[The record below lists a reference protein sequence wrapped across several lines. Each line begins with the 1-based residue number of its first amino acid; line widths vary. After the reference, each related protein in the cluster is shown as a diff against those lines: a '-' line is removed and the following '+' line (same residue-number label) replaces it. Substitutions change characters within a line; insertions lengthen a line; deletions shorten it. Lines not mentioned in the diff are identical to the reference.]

1 MRKNKNSA
9 CSGRF
14 FAVMS
19 LVRLALRRPY
29 TAAVGALLIFLMG
42 GMALTRMIVDIFP
55 VIDIPVV
62 MVVWNYPGLP
72 AEDMERRV
80 VIITERSYST
90 TVNGI
95 ERIESQSL
103 PSTGLLKVYF
113 QPGTDIGSAM
123 AQIAAVNDTVLR
135 QVPPGMTP
143 PLVIQ
148 YNASNVPVVQLTLSS
163 KTLTEQ
169 AMFDYGVNFL
179 RLKLFTIPGLSTP
192 APFGGRNR
200 QITVDLDPSRLAAV
214 GLSPADIVN
223 TLSTSN
229 LILPAGT
236 ARLGDREYNVAL
248 NSSPTAVEQFN
259 QLPIS
264 IRNGAPIMLG
274 DVATIRDAYTV
285 QNNIVHV
292 DGHRSVYLVVLKHA
306 DASTLAVVDATRA
319 ILPEIQASAPEGL
332 DLKLDFDQSVFVR
345 AAVNNVVKEA
355 VIASI
360 LVSLMILLFLGSW
373 RNTAIVLISIPLS
386 IFAAIG
392 GIFLAGQ
399 TINLMTLGG
408 LALAIGLLVD
418 NATVTIENIHRN
430 QTLGKSPTVAI
441 LDGSAE
447 VIQPLTV
454 ATLAICITFFP
465 VVLLNGAARFL
476 FIPMAI
482 TVVLAM
488 LASYV
493 LSFTIVPAFARH
505 ILVDHRRDDNPPN
518 RLSAG
523 IERGFD
529 RFREAYGRALELVL
543 GHRIFVLA
551 CAGALLLLTG
561 VLATRLGTDFF
572 PTADVGII
580 KLHMRAPSGTRLEE
594 TERIVADVESEIRK
608 IIPPS
613 ELRLVNDNVGVPPS
627 VNLAFVP
634 SDNVGAMDAEILIS
648 LNSPHKPSADYMRVM
663 RDRLPKAFPGNQFF
677 FQNADIVSQVL
688 NFGAS
693 SPIDIQVLDNNFG
706 RGYATGQR
714 LLQEIQK
721 IPGVADAHIAQVLD
735 YPTLQVDVDR
745 LRAAKVGVTQRDVAS
760 NILTS
765 LASSSLTSPSYF
777 LNPQNGVT
785 YSVAVRMP
793 VDRMSVVRDLMD
805 VPIGRPLTDIA
816 GTQVATVPL
825 AAPPRAPGFRLGD
838 VAGVSVRASA
848 ALLSHST
855 VQRVINVMA
864 NVDGRDLGGTAGDIQ
879 AVIDGMKKDLPITT
893 HIEIHGQNAVM
904 QTSFKSLAG
913 GLILAVILVYAL
925 LVVLFQSWVDP
936 FIIML
941 ALPGAVIGIIWMLIA
956 TNTTINVESLMGA
969 IMSVGISVSNSILV
983 VSFANQLRSQG
994 NLSPLDGVVQ
1004 AAKTRLRPI
1013 LMTALA
1019 MIIGMVPMAL
1029 GLGEAGEQNA
1039 PLGRA
1044 VIGGLMMATLATLF
1058 LVPIGYTLLRRKP
1071 PALYTLDRKFAAE
1084 AAGESP
1090 HA

>member
-1 MRKNKNSA
+1 
-9 CSGRF
+9 
-14 FAVMS
+14 MS
-19 LVRLALRRPY
+19 MVRLALRRPY
-29 TAAVGALLIFLMG
+29 TAAVGAMLIVLMG
-42 GMALTRMIVDIFP
+42 VMSVTRMIVDIFP

-72 AEDMERRV
+72 SEDMERRV
-80 VIITERSYST
+80 VLITERAYSQ

-95 ERIESQSL
+95 DRIESQSL

-113 QPGTDIGSAM
+113 QAGTDIGSAI
-123 AQIAAVNDTVLR
+123 AQITAVNDTVLR
-135 QVPPGMTP
+135 QTPPGMTP

-163 KTLTEQ
+163 KSLTEQ
-169 AMFDYGVNFL
+169 AMFDYAVNFL

-200 QITVDLDPSRLAAV
+200 QITVDLDPSRLQAV
-214 GLSPADIVN
+214 GLSSADVVN
-223 TLSTSN
+223 TLTTSN

-236 ARLGDREYNVAL
+236 ARLGEREYNVAL

-259 QLPIS
+259 HLPIG
-264 IRNGAPIMLG
+264 IRNGVPITLG
-274 DVATIRDAYTV
+274 DVSTIRDAYSV

-292 DGHRSVYLVVLKHA
+292 EGNRSVYMTILKHA

-319 ILPEIQASAPEGL
+319 LMPEIQAGAPDGL

-345 AAVNNVVKEA
+345 AAVNNVIKEA
-355 VIASI
+355 IIASI

-373 RNTAIVLISIPLS
+373 RNTVIVLISIPLS
-386 IFAAIG
+386 IAAAIG
-392 GIFLAGQ
+392 GIFMAGQ

-430 QTLGKSPTVAI
+430 LALGKTPTLAI

-465 VVLLNGAARFL
+465 VVLLEGASRFL

-488 LASYV
+488 LASYI
-493 LSFTIVPAFARH
+493 LSFTIVPAFARQ
-505 ILVDHRRDDNPPN
+505 ILIGHGEGTGN
-518 RLSAG
+518 RFTRAF
-523 IERGFD
+523 ENAFD
-529 RFREAYGRALELVL
+529 RFREGYGRALEGALAHRWFML
-543 GHRIFVLA
+543 GCV
-551 CAGALLLLTG
+551 GALLLLTSA
-561 VLATRLGTDFF
+561 LATRLGMDFF
-572 PTADVGII
+572 PAADVGIV
-580 KLHMRAPSGTRLEE
+580 KLHVRAPSGTRLET
-594 TERIVADVESEIRK
+594 TEKIVAAVEDEIRR

-613 ELRLVNDNVGVPPS
+613 ELRLINDNVGIPPS
-627 VNLAFVP
+627 INLAFVP

-648 LNSPHKPSADYMRVM
+648 LNSPHRPSAEYMRTM
-663 RDRLPKAFPGNQFF
+663 RKQLAAAFPGIQFF

-706 RGYATGQR
+706 RGYQTAQKI
-714 LLQEIQK
+714 LQEVQK

-735 YPTLQVDVDR
+735 YPTLQVNVDR

-760 NILTS
+760 NLLTS
-765 LASSSLTSPSYF
+765 LAGSSLTSPSYF

-793 VDRMSVVRDLMD
+793 VDAMAAVPDLMG
-805 VPIGRPLTDIA
+805 VPIGKPLTDIA
-816 GTQVATVPL
+816 GTNAPNTPL
-825 AAPPRAPGFRLGD
+825 SSVPRAPGFRLGD
-838 VAGVSVRASA
+838 VAAVNMRASA
-848 ALLSHST
+848 AMLSHQT

-864 NVDGRDLGGTAGDIQ
+864 NVDGRDLGGTVGDIKK
-879 AVIDGMKKDLPITT
+879 VIAEVSKGMPITT
-893 HIEIHGQNAVM
+893 HIEVRGQYQVM
-904 QTSFKSLAG
+904 QSSFVRLAG
-913 GLILAVILVYAL
+913 GIVLSVVLVYAL
-925 LVVLFQSWVDP
+925 LVILFQSWVDP

-941 ALPGAVIGIIWMLIA
+941 ALPGALIGIIWMLIV
-956 TNTTINVESLMGA
+956 TNTTINVESLMGT

-983 VSFANQLRSQG
+983 VSFANQLRSRTG
-994 NLSPLDGVVQ
+994 EMSALEGVIE

-1044 VIGGLMMATLATLF
+1044 VIGGLMIATFATLF

-1071 PALYTLDRKFAAE
+1071 PTLYTLDKAFAAE
-1084 AAGESP
+1084 AAGESTS